1 MTKSQSNRGGQIA
14 DVISRLVLCAIIVWL
29 SVGFGLIRLD
39 SAITL
44 VGSLL
49 SFTGIILTLM
59 QVYGVRKSTEAIND
73 AVTENARAIERIAHI
88 YDISRHAQMIAEL
101 HSYLTSKKWELAHLR
116 LVEINIIMSGIKENY
131 RQFNIE
137 LNEINPLLSCI
148 AEDLRSLN
156 DAIHKSGVVDPITI
170 VNHLE
175 ELSPFLNKICNK
187 IKKQDYDNRTI

>member
-14 DVISRLVLCAIIVWL
+14 VVCFGLVLCAIIVWL

-39 SAITL
+39 LAITL

-59 QVYGVRKSTEAIND
+59 QVYGVRKSTEAINE
-73 AVTENARAIERIAHI
+73 AVAENAKAIDRISHV
-88 YDISRHAQMIAEL
+88 YDISRHTQMISEL
-101 HSYLTSKKWELAHLR
+101 HSYLTSGKWELAHLR
-116 LVEINIIMSGIKENY
+116 LVEINLIVSDIKDNY
-131 RQFNIE
+131 EQFNIDIKD
-137 LNEINPLLSCI
+137 INRLLSWI

-156 DAIHKSGVVDPITI
+156 DAIHKSGVVEALTI

-187 IKKQDYDNRTI
+187 IKKQNYDN

>member
-1 MTKSQSNRGGQIA
+1 MVVFG
-14 DVISRLVLCAIIVWL
+14 LLLCAIIIWL
-29 SVGFGLIRLD
+29 SIGFSLIRLD
-39 SAITL
+39 LAITL

-49 SFTGIILTLM
+49 SFTGIVLTLM
-59 QVYGVRKSTEAIND
+59 QVYGVRKSTEAINE
-73 AVTENARAIERIAHI
+73 AVAENAKAIERIAHI

-156 DAIHKSGVVDPITI
+156 DAIHKSSVVDPITI

>member
-1 MTKSQSNRGGQIA
+1 MTKSQSNRDGQIA
-14 DVISRLVLCAIIVWL
+14 VVSSGLVLCTIIVWL
-29 SVGFGLIRLD
+29 SIGFGLMQLD

-49 SFTGIILTLM
+49 SLTGIVVTLM

-73 AVTENARAIERIAHI
+73 AVTENSRAIERIAHI

-156 DAIHKSGVVDPITI
+156 DAIHKSGVGTP
-170 VNHLE
+170 L
-175 ELSPFLNKICNK
+175 L
-187 IKKQDYDNRTI
+187 